1 VLLLYVPLPART
13 PTQHTMESAGN
24 DLVFEEQLVRT
35 PYNLRVWTDFL
46 DAKQTRPYRERVIIY
61 ERALKLMPGS
71 YKLWH
76 AYLTDRVRSLRRRV
90 FTHPKYEAA
99 NALFERALLYMHKM
113 PVIWTMFIQH
123 LQSQHL
129 VTRTRRT
136 LDRALQAL
144 PVTQHERIWQLYDKF
159 AHSCGVWQTC
169 VHAQRRAAMFDRSKR
184 EAVVEYLLSLKRHGD
199 AAVELSQLVS
209 DPKFVSHKKK
219 SKHQMWVELCELA
232 CKHPQQV
239 RGKLDVDAVVRAGLS
254 KFTEETGRLWCALAD
269 YYIILGEFERA
280 RDVYDEAIVKATT
293 VRDFSTVFDAYAHF
307 EEATLSAKMTML
319 EQEEEEEEEEGETV
333 GAGEQKQRTDDD
345 IDFRLARLEHLM
357 DRRPLLLNAVRLR
370 QNPNNVNEWQ
380 KRAALLKES
389 GDLAAVINTFRDAL
403 ATVNVDEA
411 IGKPHTL
418 WLSLAQLYEDH
429 GKLDDAAT
437 VLARA
442 RKADFRKVDDLAAV
456 WCASAEFEL
465 RRGDAQ
471 AARDLL
477 KSAVQVPS
485 SRDYLERQNV
495 MRQLKAQ
502 NRTAELKELEREQ
515 NAQVAPRLHKS
526 PRIWSMYV
534 DLEEAA
540 GTMEST
546 REAYRQMIDLKI
558 ATPRTILNLATLLEE
573 RRYFEESFRAYERG
587 IALFPWPH
595 VYEIW
600 VQYLTRFVARYG
612 GSKLERAREL
622 FEQALKRAPKRF
634 RKTFYMLYIDLEDKY
649 GLIRHSL
656 SLYDRAVDHVD
667 VPDQLDMY
675 RLYVHKVQQS
685 FGVTKTRQVY
695 ERAIQNL
702 DEAGART
709 MSLEFANTE
718 IKLGEIDRA
727 RAILAYGAQCA
738 NPRVV
743 VRYWEQWH
751 QFEVEHGNEDT
762 YRDMLRVKNTVA
774 AQFGQNNINVSGEVA
789 KDADTVDAAAAA
801 GELEAIQRAKNAR
814 TAARSAHAAAGGITE
829 FESDVAPDGAAGQK
843 RSADEANLST
853 RAAAD
858 TQRAA
863 PATVNQNWGEG
874 GLVVRGQVAPPT
886 AAAAVNSE
894 EIDVEVDGGGGGGE
908 DDQEEEDSGP
918 DMDFETKAVPS
929 AVFGDAMGADSSK
942 DAPAPAAA
950 VKLGA
955 RERLRAAGRG

>member
-1 VLLLYVPLPART
+1 M
-13 PTQHTMESAGN
+13 MEAAGGN

-35 PYNLRVWTDFL
+35 PYNLRIWADYL
-46 DAKQTRPYRERVIIY
+46 EAKQSRPYRERVIIY

-76 AYLTDRVRSLRRRV
+76 AYLTDRLRSLRRRV
-90 FTHPKYEAA
+90 FTHAKYEAA
-99 NALFERALLYMHKM
+99 NALFERALLYMRKM
-113 PVIWTMFIQH
+113 PVIWVMFLQH
-123 LQSQHL
+123 LRSQHL

-136 LDRALQAL
+136 MDRALQAL
-144 PVTQHERIWQLYDKF
+144 PVTQHERIWEVYEKF
-159 AHSCGVWQTC
+159 ASGCDVWQTS
-169 VHAQRRAAMFDRSKR
+169 VHTLKRAAMFDRNKR
-184 EAVVEYLLSLKRHGD
+184 EGVVEYLLSLKRHGD
-199 AAVELSQLVS
+199 AAVELSRLLS
-209 DPKFVSHKKK
+209 DPKFVSQKGK
-219 SKHQMWVELCELA
+219 SKHQMWVDLCELA

-239 RGKLDVDAVVRAGLS
+239 KGKLDVDAIVRAGLT
-254 KFTEETGRLWCALAD
+254 KFTEETGRMWCALAD
-269 YYIILGEFERA
+269 YYIILGAFERA
-280 RDVYDEAIVKATT
+280 RDVYDEAVIKATT

-319 EQEEEEEEEEGETV
+319 EQAADEEKEDNEE
-333 GAGEQKQRTDDD
+333 QQQRQQQQTDDD
-345 IDFRLARLEHLM
+345 IDFRLARLEYLM

-370 QNPNNVNEWQ
+370 QNPDNVNEWQ
-380 KRAALLKES
+380 KRATLLKEA
-389 GDLAAVINTFRDAL
+389 GDLTAVINAFRDAIG
-403 ATVNVDEA
+403 TVNVDKA
-411 IGKPHTL
+411 IGKPHSL
-418 WLSLAQLYEDH
+418 WISLALLYEEH
-429 GKLDDAAT
+429 GKLNDAAT

-456 WCASAEFEL
+456 WCESAEFEL
-465 RRGDAQ
+465 RRGEAQ
-471 AARDLL
+471 TARELL
-477 KSAVQVPS
+477 KEAVQVPS
-485 SRDYLERQNV
+485 SRDYLERQNL
-495 MRQLKAQ
+495 MKQLKAQ
-502 NRTAELKELEREQ
+502 NRTAELKELEREESM
-515 NAQVAPRLHKS
+515 QVAPRLHKS
-526 PRIWSMYV
+526 TRIWSMYV

-546 REAYRQMIDLKI
+546 REAYRQMIELKI

-600 VQYLTRFVARYG
+600 VQYLTRFVARYEG
-612 GSKLERAREL
+612 TKLERAREL
-622 FEQALKRAPKRF
+622 FEQALQGAPKRF
-634 RKTFYMLYIDLEDKY
+634 RKTFYMLYVDLEDKY

-667 VPDQLDMY
+667 VADQLDMY

-709 MSLEFANTE
+709 MSMEFANTE

-743 VRYWEQWH
+743 VRYWEKWH

-789 KDADTVDAAAAA
+789 NDADTVDAAAAA
-801 GELEAIQRAKNAR
+801 GDFEAIQRTKNAR
-814 TAARSAHAAAGGITE
+814 AAAKTSNILSQEDSAAGG
-829 FESDVAPDGAAGQK
+829 AGQK
-843 RSADEANLST
+843 RTADDADLAT
-853 RAAAD
+853 RPVD
-858 TQRAA
+858 QSRRDA
-863 PATVNQNWGEG
+863 PAVVNQNWGQG
-874 GLVVRGQVAPPT
+874 GLMVRGDAGQQQQQQQPQEQEQNA
-886 AAAAVNSE
+886 E
-894 EIDVEVDGGGGGGE
+894 KIDVEMS
-908 DDQEEEDSGP
+908 DSG
-918 DMDFETKAVPS
+918 DRSGNIEFETRAVPK
-929 AVFGDAMGADSSK
+929 AVFGDAMSATATVEN
-942 DAPAPAAA
+942 DAPPPPSA
-950 VKLGA
+950 KLGA